1 MKHTCCFE
9 SQFYR
14 GWILL
19 LVLLGIGIS
28 AQMGLASKGPGVE
41 QPPQILPLSEK
52 SSENFRGSSF
62 RLISA
67 LGMQTL
73 PTEQSEIPAVEGR
86 QEPLNLEPTKS
97 PTKAFL
103 YSALVP
109 GSGQLYIG
117 AKRGYLQIAAEVGLL
132 AAYFITRSN
141 AQSLREDYREHVR
154 DHVIPEGPTKFDAW
168 DPIEDYEHATQFD
181 NWRNI
186 YMMENNG
193 EPLERVGKWYWEDRK
208 AFKDEER
215 KTHNSP
221 QREVA
226 FQLRMDANDKFQLAK
241 TFLGIAILNHV
252 VSAIDARIAAKSY
265 NKKHR
270 PLGLDLQTSFSPHS
284 VQSRL
289 VLQKRF

>member
-1 MKHTCCFE
+1 MKHTRCFE
-9 SQFYR
+9 SRFYW

-19 LVLLGIGIS
+19 VALLGIGIFAQLGS
-28 AQMGLASKGPGVE
+28 ASTGSDIKQNSK
-41 QPPQILPLSEK
+41 ILPLSEK
-52 SSENFRGSSF
+52 SSENFQDTSF

-73 PTEQSEIPAVEGR
+73 PTEQSEISAVEGL
-86 QEPLNLEPTKS
+86 QEPLNLDPTKS

-117 AKRGYLQIAAEVGLL
+117 AKRGYLQIAAEVGFL

-141 AQSLREDYREHVR
+141 AQSIREDYREQVR
-154 DHVIPEGPTKFDAW
+154 QHVIFEGPTKFDGW
-168 DPIEDYEHATQFD
+168 DPIEDFEHATLFD
-181 NWRNI
+181 NWHNV
-186 YMMENNG
+186 YTDNNG

-215 KTHNSP
+215 MLHDSP

-226 FQLRMDANDKFQLAK
+226 KQLRLDANDKFQLAK
-241 TFLGIAILNHV
+241 TFLGITILNHV

-265 NKKHR
+265 NKKHS
-270 PLGLDLQTSFSPHS
+270 PFELGLETTLSPHNI
-284 VQSRL
+284 QSWV